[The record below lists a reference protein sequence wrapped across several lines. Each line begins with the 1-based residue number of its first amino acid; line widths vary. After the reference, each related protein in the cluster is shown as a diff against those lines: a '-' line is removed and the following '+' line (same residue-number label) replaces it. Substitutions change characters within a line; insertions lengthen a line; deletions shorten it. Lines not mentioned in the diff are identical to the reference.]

1 MNLCTMNTLPFN
13 NLDEHLARFAASK
26 KNLSSNTNLGNG
38 KRFTFRKSLSLQK
51 NSSVT
56 CADKELQSTENKTV
70 LNNLSICKSVKAN
83 SPNFIAK
90 QVPSKQGTITNF
102 FPNNFQNVKKPIV
115 HKSNTDSLNNS
126 LLLKDDGIF
135 SDDLSDFEIPSSR
148 FGLNK
153 NFKKVETT
161 KPECPID
168 DAFFEENFLSSET
181 YNDDKSSSKAGLHRN
196 TKPVCITSDAFFD
209 EKKVLFSERCDDK
222 IFSKAGLSHIALITT
237 LQKEPNAFFLKKKFS
252 CYGPD
257 FQEKSL
263 ELPSPDDVETNNLLN
278 DDFSDEEIVRGTA
291 KCKSR
296 ILSDDESDISESIIE
311 DKVNLSTSN
320 GEKVSKA
327 SSEEISVNTQTLSD
341 VEKRE
346 CQDLLRENKD
356 LDFETAHSV
365 LSSLK
370 EMNIKIM
377 TKICDLIQNQDEILM
392 QNKDLRCLVNIRK
405 KILIQ
410 SSIAENVSSCLSN
423 NSKKNPSGALS
434 CNSISMESKPLND
447 MGQNFQKIKSSPLFQ
462 ETNQDLHLTFKPL
475 SLLRKHSVLEHS
487 SKNMISLPANESN
500 SDAVNNLKDFTVL
513 IDNLETQDLNFDH
526 TVYQI
531 CDDEPEGVFD
541 NSLRLLAV
549 KQTLLH
555 EVNTNRIESN
565 RKSKLSNEDKHIIAG
580 KFYGNQR
587 DDGASAEFKGFNFPF
602 SKDVLYV
609 FHNIFGLKTF
619 RHNQLE
625 SINAALLKED
635 CFVLMP
641 TGGGKSL
648 CYQLPALVTSG
659 VTIVVSP
666 LRSLIMDQVQ
676 KLCSLDISASSL
688 TGDADAGS
696 ANSVYCQLSSREPS
710 IKLLYVTPEKISASA
725 KLVSCLQNLY
735 NREMIQRFVIDE
747 AHCVSQWGHDFRP
760 DYKKLKMLREKFPN
774 VPMMALTATATQRVR
789 FDILHQLGMKS
800 PKWFLQSFNRPN
812 LKYEVRL
819 KTKNVT
825 SDIIDLIKTK
835 FKNMCGIVYCLSR
848 NDCDT
853 VANELNHSGINA
865 TSYHAGLNNRDEVQE
880 LWINDRFKVICA
892 TIAFGMGIDKPDV
905 RFVIHHAIPKS
916 IEGYYQESGRAGRD
930 GETSWCIL
938 YYCYKDMHRI
948 KRMILKD
955 DANRHSRSTHF
966 DNLFRMVH
974 YCENKTD
981 CRRVWMLGYFG
992 EIFDKQLCLNNPAT
1006 ACDNCYSKEV
1016 YIQHDVTE
1024 EAKAIVKCI
1033 SKLVDKRKRQNYTLP
1048 YIIDIF
1054 KGAKTQKILAANHDS
1069 LELHGLGQHMHRS
1082 DAERLLRKLVLDQI
1096 LYEDLVINKMDL
1108 PVNYVYLGKRAKD
1121 LIAGKIKVLMAFQK
1135 GTKTK
1140 NSLTTG
1146 IVTEDKETQELIE
1159 KCYNELIE
1167 VSKAIAAERN
1177 MHYTNIINVEALRQ
1191 MSREMP
1197 MAENDMLAIPHVT
1210 RVVYEKYGKRFLEVT
1225 QRYAAERCV
1234 LDAEK
1239 ADKDMLSAFV
1249 EDIDSWSDAEPP
1261 SPKTS
1266 TKRGQ
1271 KRKNSAGGGRTKK
1284 KKMVFAK
1291 KKWQKAKSNNSSAF
1305 NKKKVGKEKMQQ
1317 PKTGHVSTRAPGFLP
1332 VPKPNPRSFLPA
1344 PRFTLM

>member
-1 MNLCTMNTLPFN
+1 
-13 NLDEHLARFAASK
+13 
-26 KNLSSNTNLGNG
+26 
-38 KRFTFRKSLSLQK
+38 
-51 NSSVT
+51 
-56 CADKELQSTENKTV
+56 
-70 LNNLSICKSVKAN
+70 
-83 SPNFIAK
+83 
-90 QVPSKQGTITNF
+90 
-102 FPNNFQNVKKPIV
+102 
-115 HKSNTDSLNNS
+115 
-126 LLLKDDGIF
+126 
-135 SDDLSDFEIPSSR
+135 
-148 FGLNK
+148 
-153 NFKKVETT
+153 
-161 KPECPID
+161 
-168 DAFFEENFLSSET
+168 
-181 YNDDKSSSKAGLHRN
+181 
-196 TKPVCITSDAFFD
+196 
-209 EKKVLFSERCDDK
+209 
-222 IFSKAGLSHIALITT
+222 
-237 LQKEPNAFFLKKKFS
+237 
-252 CYGPD
+252 
-257 FQEKSL
+257 
-263 ELPSPDDVETNNLLN
+263 
-278 DDFSDEEIVRGTA
+278 
-291 KCKSR
+291 
-296 ILSDDESDISESIIE
+296 
-311 DKVNLSTSN
+311 
-320 GEKVSKA
+320 
-327 SSEEISVNTQTLSD
+327 
-341 VEKRE
+341 
-346 CQDLLRENKD
+346 
-356 LDFETAHSV
+356 
-365 LSSLK
+365 
-370 EMNIKIM
+370 
-377 TKICDLIQNQDEILM
+377 
-392 QNKDLRCLVNIRK
+392 
-405 KILIQ
+405 
-410 SSIAENVSSCLSN
+410 
-423 NSKKNPSGALS
+423 
-434 CNSISMESKPLND
+434 
-447 MGQNFQKIKSSPLFQ
+447 
-462 ETNQDLHLTFKPL
+462 
-475 SLLRKHSVLEHS
+475 
-487 SKNMISLPANESN
+487 
-500 SDAVNNLKDFTVL
+500 
-513 IDNLETQDLNFDH
+513 
-526 TVYQI
+526 
-531 CDDEPEGVFD
+531 
-541 NSLRLLAV
+541 
-549 KQTLLH
+549 
-555 EVNTNRIESN
+555 
-565 RKSKLSNEDKHIIAG
+565 
-580 KFYGNQR
+580 
-587 DDGASAEFKGFNFPF
+587 
-602 SKDVLYV
+602 
-609 FHNIFGLKTF
+609 
-619 RHNQLE
+619 
-625 SINAALLKED
+625 
-635 CFVLMP
+635 
-641 TGGGKSL
+641 
-648 CYQLPALVTSG
+648 
-659 VTIVVSP
+659 
-666 LRSLIMDQVQ
+666 
-676 KLCSLDISASSL
+676 
-688 TGDADAGS
+688 
-696 ANSVYCQLSSREPS
+696 
-710 IKLLYVTPEKISASA
+710 
-725 KLVSCLQNLY
+725 
-735 NREMIQRFVIDE
+735 MIQRFVIDE

-865 TSYHAGLNNRDEVQE
+865 ASYHAGLNNRDEVQE

-955 DANRHSRSTHF
+955 DANRHSWSTHF

-1069 LELHGLGQHMHRS
+1069 LELHGLGHHMHRS

-1108 PVNYVYLGKRAKD
+1108 PVNYVYLGKKAKD

-1140 NSLTTG
+1140 NSLSTG
-1146 IVTEDKETQELIE
+1146 TITEDKETQELIE

-1167 VSKAIAAERN
+1167 VSKAIAAERS

-1210 RVVYEKYGKRFLEVT
+1210 RAVYEKYGKRFLEVT

-1271 KRKNSAGGGRTKK
+1271 KRKNSAVGGRTKK
-1284 KKMVFAK
+1284 KKVAFAK
-1291 KKWQKAKSNNSSAF
+1291 KKWQKAKGNNKSAF
-1305 NKKKVGKEKMQQ
+1305 NQKKMGKEKIQQ
-1317 PKTGHVSTRAPGFLP
+1317 PKSGQLSTRAPGFLP
-1332 VPKPNPRSFLPA
+1332 VPKPNPRSFLPT
-1344 PRFTLM
+1344 PKFTLM